1 MKPVRFLIP
10 KKERPGEESFDLF
23 ELLLDPIRSK
33 IIFEVILRNEV
44 TADYLIEVTD
54 KSRSTI
60 SHHLKK
66 LVENRILEVY
76 MNPTGKTKYYRMNQ
90 DLSDL
95 EYTFNE
101 EEFSQST
108 IEDKSLYVL
117 NFYQVFA
124 IFNNIYANIF
134 SDQIKLFQKYFPFE
148 EVTRKNGRFQF
159 RIKNKEIE
167 IPYFT
172 AIIIDEERANFL
184 KNKFREVMK
193 EYQKEFGEEP
203 ENMISLDAKPRYF
216 AKWLISPYYDD
227 QYFES

>member
-1 MKPVRFLIP
+1 MKPVRFLVP
-10 KKERPGEESFDLF
+10 KKERVGIESLDLF

-44 TADYLIEVTD
+44 TADHLIEVTN

-76 MNPTGKTKYYRMNQ
+76 MNPTGKTKYYRINQ

-95 EYTFNE
+95 EYIFNE
-101 EEFSQST
+101 EVFSQST
-108 IEDKSLYVL
+108 LEEKSLYVL
-117 NFYQVFA
+117 NLYQVFA

-134 SDQIKLFQKYFPFE
+134 SDQIKLFQKHIPFDD
-148 EVTRKNGRFQF
+148 VKRKDRRFQF
-159 RIKNKEIE
+159 RIKEKEIE

-172 AIIIDEERANFL
+172 AIVIDEKRANFL
-184 KNKFREVMK
+184 TSKLREVMK
-193 EYQKEFGEEP
+193 EYRKEFGDTP
-203 ENMISLDAKPRYF
+203 EQMASLDAKPRFF
-216 AKWLISPYYDD
+216 AKLLISPYYDD
-227 QYFES
+227 QDFE